1 MFIYK
6 RIWSE
11 PYRVWGLKWRPG
23 TDRDRAVWTKSP
35 GCFLDLPLRN
45 PELNLKHSSIWIVGQ
60 VREVHHWN
68 HFSLLLQ
75 HCLSCT
81 DFWGEFSNII
91 SVHLPRTPVIT
102 LSITNLIRLINNKQ
116 CRLSSVCRESCPS
129 LNEMAWLYFL
139 FIKINLFY
147 LYYLNLLFKFIKQF
161 MGTKCAVRCTLV
173 CTWVR
178 RTFTTM
184 YCMYM

>member
-1 MFIYK
+1 MFINK

-11 PYRVWGLKWRPG
+11 PYRVSGWKWRPG

-45 PELNLKHSSIWIVGQ
+45 PELKLKSFFYMNSWASEGGAPLK
-60 VREVHHWN
+60 
-68 HFSLLLQ
+68 SLLTPSAELFK
-75 HCLSCT
+75 LNW
-81 DFWGEFSNII
+81 FLRRVSNII

-139 FIKINLFY
+139 FIKNKSLLLILFES
-147 LYYLNLLFKFIKQF
+147 
-161 MGTKCAVRCTLV
+161 
-173 CTWVR
+173 
-178 RTFTTM
+178 TF
-184 YCMYM
+184 

>member
-91 SVHLPRTPVIT
+91 SVHLPRTPVLT

-129 LNEMAWLYFL
+129 LNEMAWLFL
-139 FIKINLFY
+139 IHKNKSLLLILFES
-147 LYYLNLLFKFIKQF
+147 
-161 MGTKCAVRCTLV
+161 
-173 CTWVR
+173 
-178 RTFTTM
+178 TF
-184 YCMYM
+184 